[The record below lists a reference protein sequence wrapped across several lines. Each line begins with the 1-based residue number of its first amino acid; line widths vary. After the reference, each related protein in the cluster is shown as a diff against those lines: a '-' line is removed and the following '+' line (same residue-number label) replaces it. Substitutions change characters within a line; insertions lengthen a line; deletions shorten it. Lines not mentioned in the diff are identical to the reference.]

1 LPWSETVAN
10 QFFVPDAEPS
20 RVLRSFT
27 QGDIMKRFLLLALV
41 SSLAMLAVPGTAIA
55 QPANDDFDDAT
66 IVTEPLPY
74 TDSTS
79 TVDATTAPD
88 DPECAG
94 NGHTVWYRFT
104 PSTNMRLD
112 ANTFGSDYDTT
123 LSVYTGSRGALAQIA
138 CNDDFDSLQSRV
150 VFNATAG
157 TTYFFMAGSFFESP
171 GGNLVFTVQ
180 EAPPPLEIA
189 VTVNPTGTFNPQTGV
204 ATISGTITCSQP
216 ASFAALFGELR
227 QRAGR
232 LLITGSF
239 DAFLEECSGETS
251 WMATVEGN
259 GLFRGGSA
267 TASVFAFACTEFEC
281 VEVET
286 MQTVRLRGSKS

>member
-1 LPWSETVAN
+1 
-10 QFFVPDAEPS
+10 
-20 RVLRSFT
+20 
-27 QGDIMKRFLLLALV
+27 MKRFLLLALV
-41 SSLAMLAVPGTAIA
+41 ASLATFAVPGTAMA

-104 PSTNMRLD
+104 PSTDMRLD

-123 LSVYTGSRGALAQIA
+123 LSVYTGSRGALTQIA

-157 TTYFFMAGSFFESP
+157 TTYFLMAGSFFESP

-189 VTVNPTGTFNPQTGV
+189 VTVNPTGTFNPQTSV

-232 LLITGSF
+232 VFITGFF
-239 DAFLEECSGETS
+239 DVFLEQCSGETA

-267 TASVFAFACTEFEC
+267 SASVSAFACSEFDC
-281 VEVET
+281 AQAQT
-286 MQTVRLRGSKS
+286 TQTVRLRGSKS